1 MRHTTFNF
9 NRTKTKIDTYP
20 DTKEAQYMRWI
31 YLNVELWNNASD
43 PEDSVKSLSHH

>member
-20 DTKEAQYMRWI
+20 DTKEAQYIDYGTVDGIMRQI
-31 YLNVELWNNASD
+31 QRT
-43 PEDSVKSLSHH
+43 LS